1 MRSWTTTVKNG
12 RIHLDVPTDLPEGT
26 EVELQ
31 LAHSDEKDREGL
43 LASLRRGLADAKSG
57 RLTDMNDFLDEL
69 ESDR

>member
-31 LAHSDEKDREGL
+31 LAHSDEKVDESL
-43 LASLRRGLADAKSG
+43 LESLRRGLADAKSG
-57 RLTDMNDFLDEL
+57 RLTDMTDFLDEL
-69 ESDR
+69 ESER